1 MTGTSGWK
9 RYTMTEFWELMLTV
23 LGIYLL
29 GVLTGLIGTAIA
41 IFIYLRPG
49 GILMMKEDK

>member
-1 MTGTSGWK
+1 MN
-9 RYTMTEFWELMLTV
+9 EFWELMLTV

-29 GVLTGLIGTAIA
+29 GVMTGVIGSAIA

-49 GILMMKEDK
+49 GSIIVKEQL

>member
-1 MTGTSGWK
+1 MN
-9 RYTMTEFWELMLTV
+9 EFWELMLTV

-29 GVLTGLIGTAIA
+29 GVMTGVIGSAIA

-49 GILMMKEDK
+49 GSIIMKE

>member
-1 MTGTSGWK
+1 MS
-9 RYTMTEFWELMLTV
+9 EFWELMLTI

-29 GVLTGLIGTAIA
+29 GVMTGVIGSAIA

-49 GILMMKEDK
+49 GSIIVKES

>member
-1 MTGTSGWK
+1 
-9 RYTMTEFWELMLTV
+9 MTEFWELMLTV

-49 GILMMKEDK
+49 GSIIVKEDK

>member
-1 MTGTSGWK
+1 MN
-9 RYTMTEFWELMLTV
+9 EFWELMLIV

-29 GVLTGLIGTAIA
+29 GVLTGLIGIAIA